1 MMGPE
6 HRDLDALITAW
17 QAGLTKIVTIPC
29 QRDFHRRISPT
40 AMLMTDAERADS
52 AAYRRALN
60 AFA

>member
-1 MMGPE
+1 M
-6 HRDLDALITAW
+6 
-17 QAGLTKIVTIPC
+17 
-29 QRDFHRRISPT
+29 T